1 MANRRLFD
9 GAQEELGILP
19 IVGATGGAYTLA
31 ADGGTYNYSGNNASL
46 IYTPVGSYTLT
57 ADGGT
62 YTYSGNNANLL
73 YNRTI
78 VAETGTF
85 SYSGNNAN
93 LVYTP
98 VGAFTLT
105 ADGGIYNY
113 SGNNSDLIYTPIGA
127 FTLIADGGIYNYSGN
142 NVNLFY
148 NRKIIANNGT
158 YVYSANN
165 ASLLYTVPGQCPTA
179 QEIADAVWN
188 YPLGDGY
195 TAGEMMRVFAA
206 VLAGKVSGAG
216 TGTETFKSI
225 NDSKNRLVSV
235 VDSNGNRTNITID
248 AT

>member
-1 MANRRLFD
+1 MLLLFNQPA
-9 GAQEELGILP
+9 GE
-19 IVGATGGAYTLA
+19 AYTLV
-31 ADGGTYNYSGNNASL
+31 ADGGTFSYSGNNANL
-46 IYTPVGSYTLT
+46 VYTPFGAFTLT
-57 ADGGT
+57 ADGEI
-62 YTYSGNNANLL
+62 YNYSGNNANLL

-85 SYSGNNAN
+85 SYSGNN
-93 LVYTP
+93 
-98 VGAFTLT
+98 
-105 ADGGIYNY
+105 
-113 SGNNSDLIYTPIGA
+113 SDLIYTPIGA
-127 FTLIADGGIYNYSGN
+127 FTLTADGEVYNYSGN
-142 NVNLFY
+142 NVNLLY
-148 NRKIIANNGT
+148 NRKIIADNGT
-158 YVYSANN
+158 FAYSANN

-179 QEIADAVWN
+179 QEIAAAVWN

-235 VDSNGNRTNITID
+235 VDNNGNRINITID